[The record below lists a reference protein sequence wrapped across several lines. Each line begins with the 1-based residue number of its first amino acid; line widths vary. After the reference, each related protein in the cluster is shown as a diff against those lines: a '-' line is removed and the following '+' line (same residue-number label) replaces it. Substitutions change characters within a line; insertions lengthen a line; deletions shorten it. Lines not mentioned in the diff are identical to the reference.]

1 MSIESDYLNLDA
13 IAEAGHLLVTGTDTG
28 IGKTWTTVKIIEEF
42 KRNGKNISAVK
53 PIETGCDKDES
64 GELVGSDIEQISEAL
79 GLSREDPEYRNLF
92 FKLYHSPVAPSVA
105 VEREGSSWSWNN
117 LVDWLNQ
124 TKVGKDNFLI
134 EGAGGLL
141 VPIVNGQTFAELA
154 QEAGLKVLVVFGSR
168 LGAINQAALTFE
180 VLRSRGLPIAGY
192 VFNQIAK
199 PEEAAE
205 GRVNADQTNRELLKK
220 VASRYEVEE
229 IGYLSWE
236 GK

>member
-1 MSIESDYLNLDA
+1 MLAKSDYIDLDV

-28 IGKTWTTVKIIEEF
+28 IGKTWTTVKIIEEL
-42 KRNGKNISAVK
+42 KKKGQEVSAAK
-53 PIETGCDKDES
+53 PIETGCEKNGS
-64 GELVGSDIEQISEAL
+64 GELVGSDITEIAGAL
-79 GLSREDPEYRNLF
+79 GVSRQDPEYKNLF

-105 VEREGSSWSWNN
+105 VEREASSLTWEE

-124 TKVGKDNFLI
+124 RKAAKETFLV

-141 VPIVNGQTFAELA
+141 VPIVNSQTFAELA
-154 QEAGLKVLVVFGSR
+154 QETGLKVLVVFGSR

-180 VLRSRGLPIAGY
+180 VLRSRGLPIVGY
-192 VFNQIAK
+192 VFNQMAK
-199 PEEAAE
+199 PEEAVE

-220 VASRYEVEE
+220 VAARYEVEE
-229 IGYLSWE
+229 VGYLSWE